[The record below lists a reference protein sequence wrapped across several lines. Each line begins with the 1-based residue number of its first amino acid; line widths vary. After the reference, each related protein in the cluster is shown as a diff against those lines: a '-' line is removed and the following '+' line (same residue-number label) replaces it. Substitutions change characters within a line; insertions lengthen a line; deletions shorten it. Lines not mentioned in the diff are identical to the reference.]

1 MSILKGRVK
10 SKKMEKIDILIIGAG
25 VVGLAAARILSS
37 PGRTVFIIDK
47 NKTFGM
53 ETSSRN
59 SEVIHSGL
67 YYPTGSLKHELCL
80 QGNTE
85 LYMLA
90 RKSGINFRQ
99 TGKFVVAQTDE
110 EIRDIHR
117 LYVNGRKNGVEGL
130 KLLSSS
136 MVAEYEPRISCRE
149 ALLVPSTGIIDS
161 HQLMEYFIKEATS
174 RGAEIVYNAEL
185 TALDK
190 KGTGGGLAAEIKEP
204 SGESLDIEA
213 GLIINAAGLNSDKVA
228 AMAGIDVDQAGYR
241 LKPCKGSYFRTAN
254 FNSDPVEHLIYPA
267 VSADSTSLGIH
278 ITPDLGGQL
287 RLGPDAEYVEP
298 GTGYDVAEDKKEKF
312 TESVSKFLE
321 GLNPAEVRPD
331 TSGIRP
337 KLQGPGEK
345 FRDFIIRDEGDRGLP
360 GLINLIGIESPGLTA
375 AIPIAQRV
383 KELI

>member
-1 MSILKGRVK
+1 
-10 SKKMEKIDILIIGAG
+10 MEKIDILIIGAG
-25 VVGLAAARILSS
+25 VVGLAATRALSAS
-37 PGRTVFIIDK
+37 ERTVFVIDK
-47 NKTFGM
+47 NISFGM

-67 YYPTGSLKHELCL
+67 YYPTGSLKHEFCL

-99 TGKFVVAQTDE
+99 TGKFVAAETDE

-130 KLLSSS
+130 KILSSS

-149 ALLVPSTGIIDS
+149 ALLVPSTGIIDT
-161 HQLMEYFIKEATS
+161 HQLMEYFIKDAAS
-174 RGAEIVYNAEL
+174 RGAEIVYSAEL

-190 KGTGGGLAAEIKEP
+190 KGAGGFVAEIKEP
-204 SGESLDIEA
+204 SGEILEIEA
-213 GLIINAAGLNSDKVA
+213 GVIVNAAGLNSDRVA
-228 AMAGIDVDQAGYR
+228 AMAGIDIDEAGYR
-241 LKPCKGSYFRTAN
+241 LKPCKGSYFRTGN

-267 VSADSTSLGIH
+267 VGADAISLGIH
-278 ITPDLGGQL
+278 LTPDLGGEL

-298 GTGYDVAEDKKEKF
+298 GTGYDVDERKKEKF
-312 TESVSKFLE
+312 MGSVNSFLS
-321 GLNPAEVRPD
+321 GLNPEEIRAD

-337 KLQGPGEK
+337 KLRGPGEK
-345 FRDFIIRDEGDRGLP
+345 FRDFIVQEESGRGLP